1 MNIVTLGN
9 EVLRQR
15 AKEVDRIDG
24 ETVRFVRDMLE
35 TMAAAKGIGL
45 AAPQVGVAQRIFVVS
60 IADDVPRVF
69 INPVLKGVS
78 PQTSLYEEGCL
89 SIPGIYAD
97 VRRPEMVSVEA
108 LDERGKPFQLDAEG
122 LLARVIQHELDHL
135 NGVLFI
141 DHLSELKRKRILR
154 TWEQKFKA

>member
-1 MNIVTLGN
+1 MHILTLGHD
-9 EVLRQR
+9 VLREK
-15 AKEVDRIDG
+15 AEEVSQIDG
-24 ETVRFVRDMLE
+24 KTVHLVKEMIQ
-35 TMAAAKGIGL
+35 TMHEGRGIGL
-45 AAPQVGVAQRIFVVS
+45 AATQVGILERIFVVHLAED
-60 IADDVPRVF
+60 IPRVF

-78 PQTSLYEEGCL
+78 PETSLYEEGCL

-97 VRRPEMVSVEA
+97 VKRPEMISIDA
-108 LDERGKPFQLDAEG
+108 LDERGKPFHLDADG

-141 DHLSELKRKRILR
+141 DHLSELKRKRIIR

>member
-1 MNIVTLGN
+1 MNILTLGH
-9 EVLRQR
+9 EVLRQK
-15 AKEVDRIDG
+15 AQEVSQIEG
-24 ETVRFVRDMLE
+24 HTVHLVQEMLE
-35 TMAAAKGIGL
+35 TMRLGKGIGL
-45 AAPQVGVAQRIFVVS
+45 AATQVGVLQRIFVVQLAED
-60 IADDVPRVF
+60 IPRVF

-78 PQTSLYEEGCL
+78 PEVSLYEEGCL

-97 VRRPEMVSVEA
+97 VKRPEMISIDA
-108 LDERGKPFQLDAEG
+108 LDEKGKPHHLDADG

-141 DHLSELKRKRILR
+141 DHLSELKRKRIIR